1 MEDMFT
7 PMVSEVPR
15 RLESAARDPF
25 IDGCPLNPLP
35 RTGGG
40 DPRATATPTR
50 PAPAKRRPANGD

>member
-1 MEDMFT
+1 MKDMFT

-35 RTGGG
+35 TAGG
-40 DPRATATPTR
+40 DRRPAATPTR
-50 PAPAKRRPANGD
+50 PAPAERRPANGD